1 MSIQRLQGRTYSSSK
16 VVEIEIDSAYL
27 AKLQAEVD
35 KARTDGVVF
44 LDYAKFVKWN
54 WTKPSES
61 QSNDHAFWYE

>member
-1 MSIQRLQGRTYSSSK
+1 MRIQGMQGRSYSNSK
-16 VVEIEIDSAYL
+16 VVEIEVDAVYL

-54 WTKPSES
+54 WTKPSEF
-61 QSNDHAFWYE
+61 QANDHAFWYE